1 MLYIGKQTE
10 VSDYISIPLNPKCL
24 NNTGGENLG
33 KNPSSYS

>member
-10 VSDYISIPLNPKCL
+10 VTDYISIPLSPKCL
-24 NNTGGENLG
+24 NNTERENLG